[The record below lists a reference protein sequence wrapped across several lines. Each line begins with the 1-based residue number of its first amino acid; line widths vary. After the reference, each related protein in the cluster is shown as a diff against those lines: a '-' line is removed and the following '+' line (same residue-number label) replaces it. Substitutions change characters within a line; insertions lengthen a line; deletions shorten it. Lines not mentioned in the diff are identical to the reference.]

1 MFRSICEFVGT
12 FKTTQRRSAAS
23 IRSITSFL
31 EFPAVMIFNKS
42 GSKAVAAGEDGILFS
57 IWVWGSE
64 TALHNRGNPSPGRK

>member
-12 FKTTQRRSAAS
+12 FKTTQRRSADS

-31 EFPAVMIFNKS
+31 EFPAVMIFRRS

-64 TALHNRGNPSPGRK
+64 TALNNRGNPSPGKK